1 MENITLHC
9 NETPSATCISN
20 IFMDEYM
27 PAANGE
33 FVKVYLYLL
42 RCMNSNTDSCSV
54 SAIADRFDHTEKDIV
69 RALSFWEKMK
79 LIKLEY
85 NEQKHLCGIQ
95 LLEIVSQKSN
105 SPTPSG
111 TVTFP
116 PGDAAVVPIPKAAS
130 VIETMPVDPSPK
142 KQVLNPILKPE
153 YSQDD
158 IKNFSQKE
166 DVQELIF
173 ITEHYL
179 KRTLNSTDINTIL
192 FWYDSLHFSADL
204 IEYLIE
210 YCVTRNHTS
219 LRYMDKI
226 AMSWADVDIRSV
238 EQAKKNATLHSQA
251 NYGVMKALGIKGRN
265 LVELETSMIDKWTQ
279 EYGFT
284 LDIIT
289 EACGRTI
296 TAIHQPSFEYTDRI
310 LNNWHKSS
318 VKHLEDVAKLDQS
331 YQKNKTANSQKKR
344 TSTDNKFTNFSQR
357 SYNYEQLEKQLLNRP
372 KNQEVQ

>member
-1 MENITLHC
+1 
-9 NETPSATCISN
+9 
-20 IFMDEYM
+20 
-27 PAANGE
+27 
-33 FVKVYLYLL
+33 
-42 RCMNSNTDSCSV
+42 
-54 SAIADRFDHTEKDIV
+54 
-69 RALSFWEKMK
+69 
-79 LIKLEY
+79 
-85 NEQKHLCGIQ
+85 
-95 LLEIVSQKSN
+95 
-105 SPTPSG
+105 
-111 TVTFP
+111 
-116 PGDAAVVPIPKAAS
+116 
-130 VIETMPVDPSPK
+130 
-142 KQVLNPILKPE
+142 NPILKPE